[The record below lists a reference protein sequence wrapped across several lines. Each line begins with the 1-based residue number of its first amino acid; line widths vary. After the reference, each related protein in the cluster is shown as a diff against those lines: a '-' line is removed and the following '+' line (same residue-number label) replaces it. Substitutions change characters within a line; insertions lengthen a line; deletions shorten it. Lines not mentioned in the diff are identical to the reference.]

1 MVFPESPTRK
11 LYRKKIPEI
20 VKMVPM
26 VPGVIVRD
34 FAEMLVRSQPVL
46 SETWAEE
53 GTPLLLCSGRNYN
66 QKVNIICNIYPLL

>member
-1 MVFPESPTRK
+1 
-11 LYRKKIPEI
+11 
-20 VKMVPM
+20 MVPM